1 MKKLFSTAYSAGL
14 ANVWLFVYR
23 VTAGCFML
31 THGYPKFNK
40 LISGSN
46 IQFADPFGLGAYPSF
61 YLAVFAEFLCSILV
75 IIGLGTRIA
84 SLSIVVTMAVAGFYA
99 HAADPFAKKEMA
111 FIYLLIFLTVLV
123 FGPGKYS
130 IDHAIA
136 GRPKS
141 GRR

>member
-1 MKKLFSTAYSAGL
+1 MKKLFSTSYSAGL
-14 ANVWLFVYR
+14 ANVWLFIYR
-23 VTAGCFML
+23 AAAGCFML

-40 LISGSN
+40 LISGSD

-75 IIGLGTRIA
+75 ILGLGTRIA
-84 SLSIVVTMAVAGFYA
+84 SLFLVVTMAVAAFYA

-111 FIYLLIFLTVLV
+111 LIYLLIFLTVLV

-130 IDHAIA
+130 LDHAIA
-136 GRPKS
+136 GRSKS